1 MDDGGWRPSLVHCRN
16 NWRDSR
22 LLCTVSDLKVSFNW
36 RDNKPGSELRRY
48 VFSRVFFLISD
59 QIIRMQDNKV
69 RALAPFYCSKHLPMP
84 KSVYLSLIANDILC
98 INKLR
103 TRATT
108 AVVLLGKW
116 SRYTLISW
124 SFWPVFT
131 WQKYPRKS
139 FWKFLATVFSM
150 ELPKHRLTPIGCFI
164 PLKVSTMQRCQ
175 LPKSA
180 FW

>member
-1 MDDGGWRPSLVHCRN
+1 MHGFRIEG
-16 NWRDSR
+16 
-22 LLCTVSDLKVSFNW
+22 LLQLTRQQTWKWIAKISFVTGFLSDKRSW
-36 RDNKPGSELRRY
+36 T
-48 VFSRVFFLISD
+48 
-59 QIIRMQDNKV
+59 IRMQQDNKV
-69 RALAPFYCSKHLPMP
+69 GALLPLYCSKHLPIP
-84 KSVYLSLIANDILC
+84 KSVHLSLIANDILC

-108 AVVLLGKW
+108 AVVLLVKW

-124 SFWPVFT
+124 SFCPVFT

-164 PLKVSTMQRCQ
+164 PLKVSFMQRCQ
-175 LPKSA
+175 RPKSA